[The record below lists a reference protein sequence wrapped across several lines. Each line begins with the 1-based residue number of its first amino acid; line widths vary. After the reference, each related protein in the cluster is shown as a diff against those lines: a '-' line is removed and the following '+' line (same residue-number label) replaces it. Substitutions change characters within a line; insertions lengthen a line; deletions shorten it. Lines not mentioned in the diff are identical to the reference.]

1 MRLSLLSFV
10 LLALAGLLFHS
21 QVQAQQT
28 TRRAAAKPKA
38 ANGYHRTSNTKAKPR
53 SGAYARYDRSGRRNE
68 DDMKLAPGLRLN
80 MPSPPTTDY
89 MGRPLKKKAPK
100 VASISAT
107 SMSSEVMTPTKAAPA
122 PSKKTRKR

>member
-1 MRLSLLSFV
+1 MRSSLLLRVFLVVAS
-10 LLALAGLLFHS
+10 LMIAS
-21 QVQAQQT
+21 PSQAQQA
-28 TRRAAAKPKA
+28 TRSGTKKS

-53 SGAYARYDRSGRRNE
+53 AGAYARYDRSGRRNE

-100 VASISAT
+100 VAATSAT
-107 SMSSEVMTPTKAAPA
+107 SMSSERTTPTKASPA
-122 PSKKTRKR
+122 TTSKSRKR

>member
-1 MRLSLLSFV
+1 MRLLIPSYLLVVMVAMFSAAEAYGQKV
-10 LLALAGLLFHS
+10 VRPAG
-21 QVQAQQT
+21 T
-28 TRRAAAKPKA
+28 KKA
-38 ANGYHRTSNTKAKPR
+38 ANGYHRTSNTRAKAR

-100 VASISAT
+100 VAATSAT
-107 SMSSEVMTPTKAAPA
+107 SMSSEKTTPTKIVPA
-122 PSKKTRKR
+122 TTKKKR

>member
-1 MRLSLLSFV
+1 MRFFSPSGL
-10 LLALAGLLFHS
+10 LLALMSIFFVAEA
-21 QVQAQQT
+21 QAQKVARPT
-28 TRRAAAKPKA
+28 GTKKA
-38 ANGYHRTSNTKAKPR
+38 ANGYHRTSNTKARAR

-100 VASISAT
+100 VAATSAT
-107 SMSSEVMTPTKAAPA
+107 SMSSEKTAPTKSTPA
-122 PSKKTRKR
+122 IKGKKR

>member
-1 MRLSLLSFV
+1 MRLSLLLCVF
-10 LLALAGLLFHS
+10 LAFAGLMMTS
-21 QVQAQQT
+21 PSQAQQT
-28 TRRAAAKPKA
+28 TRSGTKKS

-53 SGAYARYDRSGRRNE
+53 AGAYARYDRSGRRNE

-100 VASISAT
+100 VTATSAT
-107 SMSSEVMTPTKAAPA
+107 SMSSERTMPTKAAPA
-122 PSKKTRKR
+122 TTPKSRKR

>member
-1 MRLSLLSFV
+1 MRSSLLLCVFLVFTSLMIAV
-10 LLALAGLLFHS
+10 PS
-21 QVQAQQT
+21 QAQQT
-28 TRRAAAKPKA
+28 TRSSTKKS

-53 SGAYARYDRSGRRNE
+53 AGAYARYDRSGRRNE

-100 VASISAT
+100 VATSSAT
-107 SMSSEVMTPTKAAPA
+107 SMSSERTTPTKASPA
-122 PSKKTRKR
+122 TTPKSRKR

>member
-1 MRLSLLSFV
+1 MRFFPLPSLLLV
-10 LLALAGLLFHS
+10 LISVFSVAEA
-21 QVQAQQT
+21 QAQKVARPT
-28 TRRAAAKPKA
+28 GTKKA
-38 ANGYHRTSNTKAKPR
+38 ANGYHRTSNTKARAR

-100 VASISAT
+100 VAATSAT
-107 SMSSEVMTPTKAAPA
+107 SMSSEKTAPTKAAPA
-122 PSKKTRKR
+122 STKSKKR